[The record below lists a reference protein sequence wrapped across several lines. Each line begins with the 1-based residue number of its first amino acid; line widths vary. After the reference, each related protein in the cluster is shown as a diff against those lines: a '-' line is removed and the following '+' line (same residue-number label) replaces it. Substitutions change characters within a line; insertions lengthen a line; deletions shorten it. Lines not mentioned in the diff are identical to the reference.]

1 MHDNGEEQSS
11 LLEKERKMNNIPM
24 LAQDLKREIER
35 FLTTE
40 CGGDDVGE
48 KEEKMYQELKFA
60 CGYIQEFLETQQ
72 MINRKFEVGKSYYDK
87 YYNLRTVEKRT
98 EKGIWFKGA
107 HGAARLNGVGYGDN
121 NEYVSGVYDV
131 QA

>member
-1 MHDNGEEQSS
+1 
-11 LLEKERKMNNIPM
+11 MNNIPM

-40 CGGDDVGE
+40 CGGDDVGV
-48 KEEKMYQELKFA
+48 EEELMYHELKIA

-72 MINRKFEVGKSYYDK
+72 MTNRKFEVGKSYYDK
-87 YYNLRTVEKRT
+87 YYNIRTVEKRT
-98 EKGIWFKGA
+98 EKGILFKGA
-107 HGAARLNGVGYGDN
+107 YGASRLNVAGCGDN
-121 NEYVSGVYDV
+121 NEYVSGVYDI